1 MGPGMMR
8 GIDLW
13 NVWGK
18 IECPVLVLRGE
29 NSEVLLPRTLAEMK
43 ERKPDLEVVE
53 FPGVGHAPALM
64 SADQI
69 RVVKE
74 FLLR

>member
-1 MGPGMMR
+1 
-8 GIDLW
+8 
-13 NVWGK
+13 VWSK
-18 IECPVLVLRGE
+18 ITCPVLVLRGAE
-29 NSEVLLPRTLAEMK
+29 SEVLLPRTLAEMR

-69 RVVKE
+69 SAVRR

>member
-1 MGPGMMR
+1 MWSK
-8 GIDLW
+8 L
-13 NVWGK
+13 
-18 IECPVLVLRGE
+18 ECPTLVLRGAQ
-29 NSEVLLPRTLAEMK
+29 SEVLLKKTVDEMR
-43 ERKPDLEVVE
+43 ERKPDLEVAE
-53 FPGVGHAPALM
+53 FEGVGHAPALM